1 MDRLDILLDERA
13 ARERA
18 LQDLFAQETTLQ
30 QTLNEVNAALDTQD
44 KELSQLTDSVRIK
57 KEDMLNRIETK
68 KLRIANL
75 QETLRELHREETRTA
90 SYRIR
95 AAEGRALRR
104 QISQGFKERKVLQDN
119 VDELDR
125 KAELLVL
132 RCRTIDSEEKTVLKN
147 ISKEMQRLAEDGF
160 LMDFPKQVSQNTRRG
175 KFPPLATEMH
185 NDVIFSRATEHQR
198 YSGLI

>member
-30 QTLNEVNAALDTQD
+30 QTLNEVNVALDTQD

-147 ISKEMQRLAEDGF
+147 ISKEMQRLAENGF
-160 LMDFPKQVSQNTRRG
+160 LMDFPKQVSHNARRG

-185 NDVIFSRATEHQR
+185 NDVIFSRTTEHQR

>member
-30 QTLNEVNAALDTQD
+30 QTLNEVNVALDTQD

-147 ISKEMQRLAEDGF
+147 ISKEMQRLAENGF

-185 NDVIFSRATEHQR
+185 NDVIFSRTTEHQR

>member
-30 QTLNEVNAALDTQD
+30 QTLNEVNVALDTQD

>member
-30 QTLNEVNAALDTQD
+30 QTLNEVNVALDTQD

-104 QISQGFKERKVLQDN
+104 QISQGCKERKVLQDN

-132 RCRTIDSEEKTVLKN
+132 RCKTIDSEEKTVLKN